1 MAVPKLPPRKNSIE
15 LMLIADASIW
25 GRTIRD
31 TVAARGVFTNPNPA
45 PSNPVKMAMT
55 HTDDPVL
62 VERPSTARSIRGDPT
77 QTGRRAP
84 TQSVIQ
90 PDKTPNIDVD
100 IAPGTMVRPTSR
112 ADKLC
117 VTPNPPKDTDGRRE
131 GSGRGWVR
139 ELQGRWPGLL
149 G

>member
-84 TQSVIQ
+84 TQSVIR

-117 VTPNPPKDTDGRRE
+117 VKVSSIGNPMRTARLVAITKKLIHTSE
-131 GSGRGWVR
+131 M
-139 ELQGRWPGLL
+139 
-149 G
+149 